1 MDTLKVVRR
10 VPCVAAWKCPECG
23 SFTAS
28 MSERVYWAHCDLD
41 PDIGERVLKARLEQQ
56 TLEEAR
62 AAGRDY
68 AGLMEAVR
76 EGEARQLRGI
86 RLALVLPL
94 AKVCCRKCGH
104 VPAWCGGEN
113 YGSAAPVAL
122 GMLLGALLGGIV
134 FLLLGADML
143 WLCFLLALGVG
154 GGCAAGM
161 ALRDH
166 MRVTRAEELREP
178 AHMPLCL
185 ESAEE
190 PLDEQDPRAAAIA
203 EYLRQRLD
211 APLGHVVTSRIIRET
226 TPVD

>member
-28 MSERVYWAHCDLD
+28 MSQRVYRAHCDMD
-41 PDIGERVLKARLEQQ
+41 YNIGERVLTARLAQE

-68 AGLMEAVR
+68 AGLIEAVR
-76 EGEARQLRGI
+76 NGEARQLRGI
-86 RLALVLPL
+86 RRALVLSL

-113 YGSAAPVAL
+113 GGSAAPVML
-122 GMLLGALLGGIV
+122 GMLLGALLGGVV
-134 FLLLGADML
+134 FLLLEVAAL
-143 WLCFLLALGVG
+143 WLCFLLAIGVG
-154 GGCAAGM
+154 GGCAAGLI
-161 ALRDH
+161 LRDH
-166 MRVTRAEELREP
+166 MHMARAEELREP

-190 PLDEQDPRAAAIA
+190 PLDEQEPRAQAIA
-203 EYLRQRLD
+203 EYLRQHPD
-211 APLGHVVTSRIIRET
+211 TSFGHVVTSRVIRET
-226 TPVD
+226 TSVD

>member
-23 SFTAS
+23 KVTAS
-28 MSERVYWAHCDLD
+28 RTERVYRAHCDMD
-41 PDIGERVLKARLEQQ
+41 YDIGERVLRARLEQE

-86 RLALVLPL
+86 RLALVLSL

-113 YGSAAPVAL
+113 GGSAAPVLL

-143 WLCFLLALGVG
+143 WLWFLLALGVG

-166 MRVTRAEELREP
+166 MHATRAQELREP
-178 AHMPLCL
+178 VHMPLCA

-190 PLDEQDPRAAAIA
+190 PLDVQEPRAQAIA
-203 EYLRQRLD
+203 EYLRQHPD
-211 APLGHVVTSRIIRET
+211 TAFGHVVTSRIIREPT
-226 TPVD
+226 SVD